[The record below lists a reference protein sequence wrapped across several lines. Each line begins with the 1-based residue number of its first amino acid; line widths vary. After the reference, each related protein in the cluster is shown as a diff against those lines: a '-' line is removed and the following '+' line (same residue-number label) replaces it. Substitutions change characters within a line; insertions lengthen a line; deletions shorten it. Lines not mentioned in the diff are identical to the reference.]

1 MVEQGTRVDQ
11 LVSIDISERFEAL
24 QDEVDLLKNEI
35 KQTLVDLREH
45 MMKGRTVFSQPEAE
59 PQRRMPPTLPP
70 RVVYTKEPPTPEAIA
85 QVKGM
90 PLVRHY
96 AMGSSH
102 SDGMDPVMLGNI
114 ICWLGTVKKMGL
126 SLQQVTPFLEAY
138 EASGYLSPIMLK
150 VLLRSLADLDQK
162 TETPPEDE
170 FSPEH
175 YADCIGQLH
184 DIICA
189 ANIMEELSL
198 PNPEL
203 QEGYPEDYPTET
215 YPQKD
220 SVEAEY
226 LDGDPPKDQASGNSF
241 NGPGSNGSGSNG
253 PGSNGPGSNGS
264 NGHGS
269 GSKEELAAER
279 YKLTTIQVPDSHE
292 NFDFPETSSLNG

>member
-11 LVSIDISERFEAL
+11 LVSIDISERFDAL

-90 PLVRHY
+90 PLVRHF

-114 ICWLGTVKKMGL
+114 ICWLGTVKQMGL

-138 EASGYLSPIMLK
+138 ETSGYLSPVMLK

-162 TETPPEDE
+162 TETTPEDE

-189 ANIMEELSL
+189 ANIMEEL
-198 PNPEL
+198 PAPPPEL
-203 QEGYPEDYPTET
+203 QEGYPEDYPAET
-215 YPQKD
+215 YPQENSRED
-220 SVEAEY
+220 SVEAGY
-226 LDGDPPKDQASGNSF
+226 LDGDPPTGQTNGNSSNGQAS
-241 NGPGSNGSGSNG
+241 NGNGSSG
-253 PGSNGPGSNGS
+253 NGS

-269 GSKEELAAER
+269 SSNEELAAER

-292 NFDFPETSSLNG
+292 NFDFPETNSLNG